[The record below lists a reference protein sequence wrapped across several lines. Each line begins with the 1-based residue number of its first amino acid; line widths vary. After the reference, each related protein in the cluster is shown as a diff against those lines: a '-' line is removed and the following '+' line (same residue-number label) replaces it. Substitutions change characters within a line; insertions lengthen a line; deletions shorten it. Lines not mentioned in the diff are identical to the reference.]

1 MGKMR
6 EGTTRVQGFAENVVV
21 FFAKVADLP

>member
-6 EGTTRVQGFAENVVV
+6 EGTTRVQGFAETGVVV
-21 FFAKVADLP
+21 FAKVADLP